1 MLNFQIRGYGI
12 NLCAGTIDN
21 DRLQGLLNKMRDN
34 KSSLAQVMYDDNWK
48 KFSNIIES
56 RSPMITN
63 DGELIITSYNSKDY
77 YDDGHSF
84 FRSNIQDLAQ
94 IPEQREI
101 NIDSNLPLVVNKE
114 IYFGCT
120 FESEIEDQNHE
131 YFHEEQLSISSCSTP
146 FSKHSIIDE
155 MFFNRLELKDLKR
168 RKHELITFQCSIY
181 KKTSHDVPN
190 IATSHDLENSY
201 DVFLDSIIEINAQE
215 K

>member
-1 MLNFQIRGYGI
+1 MLNFQIRGYGV

-34 KSSLAQVMYDDNWK
+34 KSSLSQVMYDDNWR
-48 KFSNIIES
+48 KFSNIIEF

-63 DGELIITSYNSKDY
+63 NGELIITSYNSKDY

>member
-12 NLCAGTIDN
+12 NLCAGTIEDAKVQ
-21 DRLQGLLNKMRDN
+21 DLLNAMRDN
-34 KSSLAQVMYDDNWK
+34 KSSLAQVMYDNNWRE
-48 KFSNIIES
+48 FSNIIES
-56 RSPMITN
+56 GSPFISD

-84 FRSNIQDLAQ
+84 FRSKIKDLAQ
-94 IPEQREI
+94 IPEQREM

-131 YFHEEQLSISSCSTP
+131 YFHEERLSISSYSTP
-146 FSKHSIIDE
+146 FSQHSIIDE
-155 MFFNRLELKDLKR
+155 MFFNRLELKDLER

-181 KKTSHDVPN
+181 KKTSRDVPS
-190 IATSHDLENSY
+190 ITTHHDFDETY
-201 DVFLDSIIEINAQE
+201 DVFLDSIIEVNAQ
-215 K
+215 KK

>member
-34 KSSLAQVMYDDNWK
+34 KSSLAQVMYDDNWR

-56 RSPMITN
+56 ISPVITN

-101 NIDSNLPLVVNKE
+101 NIDSKLPLVVNKE

-131 YFHEEQLSISSCSTP
+131 YFHEEQLSISSYSTP
-146 FSKHSIIDE
+146 FSQHSIIDE

>member
-34 KSSLAQVMYDDNWK
+34 KSSLAQVMYDDNWR

-84 FRSNIQDLAQ
+84 FRSNIKDLAQ
-94 IPEQREI
+94 NPEQREI

-131 YFHEEQLSISSCSTP
+131 YFHEEQLSISSYSTP
-146 FSKHSIIDE
+146 FSQHSIIDE

>member
-1 MLNFQIRGYGI
+1 MLNFQIRGYGV

-34 KSSLAQVMYDDNWK
+34 KSSLAQVMYDDNWR

-56 RSPMITN
+56 RSPMITK

-155 MFFNRLELKDLKR
+155 IFFNRLELKDLKR

>member
-21 DRLQGLLNKMRDN
+21 NKLQGLLNKMRDN
-34 KSSLAQVMYDDNWK
+34 KSSLAQVMYDDNWR

-84 FRSNIQDLAQ
+84 FRSNIKDLAQ

-131 YFHEEQLSISSCSTP
+131 YFHEERLSISSYSTP
-146 FSKHSIIDE
+146 FSQHSIIDE
-155 MFFNRLELKDLKR
+155 MFFNRLELKDLER
-168 RKHELITFQCSIY
+168 RKYELITFQCSIY

-190 IATSHDLENSY
+190 ITTSHDLENSY

>member
-12 NLCAGTIDN
+12 NLCAGTIKDAKVQ
-21 DRLQGLLNKMRDN
+21 DLLNAMRDS
-34 KSSLAQVMYDDNWK
+34 KSSLAQVMYDNNWRE
-48 KFSNIIES
+48 FSNIIES
-56 RSPMITN
+56 RSPFISD

-84 FRSNIQDLAQ
+84 YRAKIKDLAQ

-131 YFHEEQLSISSCSTP
+131 YFHEEQLSISSYSTP
-146 FSKHSIIDE
+146 FSKHSFIDE

-168 RKHELITFQCSIY
+168 RKYELITFQCSIY
-181 KKTSHDVPN
+181 KKASHDVPN
-190 IATSHDLENSY
+190 FTTCHELESSY
-201 DVFLDSIIEINAQE
+201 DVFLDSIIEVNAQE

>member
-34 KSSLAQVMYDDNWK
+34 KSSLAQVMYEDNWR

>member
-34 KSSLAQVMYDDNWK
+34 KSSLAQVMYDDNWR

-131 YFHEEQLSISSCSTP
+131 YFHEEQLSISSYSTP
-146 FSKHSIIDE
+146 FSKHSLIDE

-168 RKHELITFQCSIY
+168 RKYELITFQCSIY
-181 KKTSHDVPN
+181 KKASHDVPN
-190 IATSHDLENSY
+190 FTTCHELESSY
-201 DVFLDSIIEINAQE
+201 DVFLDSIIEVNAQE

>member
-12 NLCAGTIDN
+12 NLCAGTIEDAKVQ
-21 DRLQGLLNKMRDN
+21 DLLNAMRDS
-34 KSSLAQVMYDDNWK
+34 KSSLAQVMYDNNWRE
-48 KFSNIIES
+48 FSNIIES
-56 RSPMITN
+56 RSPFISD

-84 FRSNIQDLAQ
+84 YRAKIKDLAQ

-131 YFHEEQLSISSCSTP
+131 YFHEEQLSISSYSTP
-146 FSKHSIIDE
+146 FSKHSLIDE

-168 RKHELITFQCSIY
+168 RKYELITFQCSIY
-181 KKTSHDVPN
+181 KKASHDVPN
-190 IATSHDLENSY
+190 FTTCHELESSY
-201 DVFLDSIIEINAQE
+201 DVFLDSIIEVNAQE

>member
-34 KSSLAQVMYDDNWK
+34 KSSLAQVMYDDNWR

-84 FRSNIQDLAQ
+84 FRSNIKDLAQ

-101 NIDSNLPLVVNKE
+101 NIDSNLSLVVNKE

-131 YFHEEQLSISSCSTP
+131 YFHEEQLSISSYSTP
-146 FSKHSIIDE
+146 FSQHSIIDE

-181 KKTSHDVPN
+181 KKASPN
-190 IATSHDLENSY
+190 VSNITTCHDLESSY
-201 DVFLDSIIEINAQE
+201 DVFLDSIIEVNAQE

>member
-12 NLCAGTIDN
+12 NLCVGTIDN
-21 DRLQGLLNKMRDN
+21 DRLQGLLNRIGDN
-34 KSSLAQVMYDDNWK
+34 KSSLAQVVYDDNWR

-56 RSPMITN
+56 RSPFITD

-84 FRSNIQDLAQ
+84 FRSKVKDLAQ
-94 IPEQREI
+94 IPEQREM
-101 NIDSNLPLVVNKE
+101 NIDSNLPLIVNKE

-131 YFHEEQLSISSCSTP
+131 YFHEEQLSISSYSTP
-146 FSKHSIIDE
+146 FSKHSLIDE

-168 RKHELITFQCSIY
+168 RKYELITFQCSIY
-181 KKTSHDVPN
+181 KKASHVVSN
-190 IATSHDLENSY
+190 ITTCHDLESSY
-201 DVFLDSIIEINAQE
+201 DVFLDSIIEVNAQE

>member
-12 NLCAGTIDN
+12 NLCAGIIDN

-34 KSSLAQVMYDDNWK
+34 KSSLAQVMYDDNWR

>member
-12 NLCAGTIDN
+12 NLCAGTIEDAKVQ
-21 DRLQGLLNKMRDN
+21 DLLNAMRDN
-34 KSSLAQVMYDDNWK
+34 KSSLAQVMYDNNWRE
-48 KFSNIIES
+48 FSNIIES
-56 RSPMITN
+56 RSPFISD

-84 FRSNIQDLAQ
+84 FRSKIKDLAQ
-94 IPEQREI
+94 IPEQRDM

-131 YFHEEQLSISSCSTP
+131 YFHKEQLSISSYSTP
-146 FSKHSIIDE
+146 FSQHSLIDE
-155 MFFNRLELKDLKR
+155 MFFNRLELKDLGR
-168 RKHELITFQCSIY
+168 RKHELISFQCSIY
-181 KKTSHDVPN
+181 KKVSHDVPN
-190 IATSHDLENSY
+190 ITTCHDLESYY
-201 DVFLDSIIEINAQE
+201 DVFLDSIIEVNAQE

>member
-12 NLCAGTIDN
+12 NLCVGTIDN
-21 DRLQGLLNKMRDN
+21 DRLQGLLNKIRDN
-34 KSSLAQVMYDDNWK
+34 KSSLSQVMYNDNWR

-56 RSPMITN
+56 SSPFITD

-84 FRSNIQDLAQ
+84 FRSKIKDLAQ
-94 IPEQREI
+94 IPEQREM

-120 FESEIEDQNHE
+120 FESEIEDQNHN
-131 YFHEEQLSISSCSTP
+131 YFHEEELSISSYSTP
-146 FSKHSIIDE
+146 FSQHSIIDE
-155 MFFNRLELKDLKR
+155 MFLNRLELKDLKR
-168 RKHELITFQCSIY
+168 RKHQLITFQCSIY
-181 KKTSHDVPN
+181 KKASHD
-190 IATSHDLENSY
+190 ISIITTCHDLETSY
-201 DVFLDSIIEINAQE
+201 DVFLDSIIEVNAQE

>member
-34 KSSLAQVMYDDNWK
+34 KSSLAQVMYDDNWR

>member
-12 NLCAGTIDN
+12 NLCAGTIEDAKIQ
-21 DRLQGLLNKMRDN
+21 DLLNAMRDS
-34 KSSLAQVMYDDNWK
+34 KSSLAQVMYDNNWRE
-48 KFSNIIES
+48 FSNIIES
-56 RSPMITN
+56 RSPFISD

-84 FRSNIQDLAQ
+84 YRAKIKDLAQ

-131 YFHEEQLSISSCSTP
+131 YFHEEQLSISSYSIP
-146 FSKHSIIDE
+146 FSQHSLIDE

-168 RKHELITFQCSIY
+168 RKYELITFQCSIY
-181 KKTSHDVPN
+181 KKASHDVPN
-190 IATSHDLENSY
+190 FTTCHELESSY
-201 DVFLDSIIEINAQE
+201 DVFLDSIIEVNA
-215 K
+215 

>member
-56 RSPMITN
+56 RTPMITN

-94 IPEQREI
+94 IPEEREI

-131 YFHEEQLSISSCSTP
+131 YFHEERLSISSYSTP
-146 FSKHSIIDE
+146 FSEKLIIDE
-155 MFFNRLELKDLKR
+155 MFFNRLELKDLNR

-181 KKTSHDVPN
+181 KKTSHDVPS
-190 IATSHDLENSY
+190 IATCHDLESSY
-201 DVFLDSIIEINAQE
+201 DIFLDSIIEINSQE

>member
-1 MLNFQIRGYGI
+1 MLNFQIRGHGI
-12 NLCAGTIDN
+12 NLCVGTIDN
-21 DRLQGLLNKMRDN
+21 DRLQGLLNKIRDN
-34 KSSLAQVMYDDNWK
+34 KSSLSQVMYNDNWR

-56 RSPMITN
+56 SSPFITD

-84 FRSNIQDLAQ
+84 FRSKIKDLAQ
-94 IPEQREI
+94 IPEQREM

-120 FESEIEDQNHE
+120 FESEIEDQNHN
-131 YFHEEQLSISSCSTP
+131 YFHEEELSISSYSTP
-146 FSKHSIIDE
+146 FSQHSIIDE

-168 RKHELITFQCSIY
+168 RKHQLINFQCSIY
-181 KKTSHDVPN
+181 KKASHDISIITTCN
-190 IATSHDLENSY
+190 DLETSY
-201 DVFLDSIIEINAQE
+201 DVFLDSIIEVNAQE

>member
-34 KSSLAQVMYDDNWK
+34 KSSLAQVMYDDNWR

-101 NIDSNLPLVVNKE
+101 KGAGVSDNDKQRFVK
-114 IYFGCT
+114 
-120 FESEIEDQNHE
+120 
-131 YFHEEQLSISSCSTP
+131 
-146 FSKHSIIDE
+146 K
-155 MFFNRLELKDLKR
+155 
-168 RKHELITFQCSIY
+168 ITIGNVL
-181 KKTSHDVPN
+181 H
-190 IATSHDLENSY
+190 L
-201 DVFLDSIIEINAQE
+201 LDSASLSLLDPPAP
-215 K
+215 

>member
-12 NLCAGTIDN
+12 NLCAGTIEDAKIQ
-21 DRLQGLLNKMRDN
+21 DLLNAMRDS
-34 KSSLAQVMYDDNWK
+34 KSSLAQVMYDNNWRE
-48 KFSNIIES
+48 FSNIIES
-56 RSPMITN
+56 RSPFISD

-84 FRSNIQDLAQ
+84 YRAKIKDLAQ

-131 YFHEEQLSISSCSTP
+131 YFHEEQLSISSYSTP
-146 FSKHSIIDE
+146 FSQHSLIDE

-168 RKHELITFQCSIY
+168 RKYELITFQCSIY
-181 KKTSHDVPN
+181 KKASHDVPN
-190 IATSHDLENSY
+190 FTTCHELESSY
-201 DVFLDSIIEINAQE
+201 DVFLDSIIEINAQ
-215 K
+215 KK

>member
-34 KSSLAQVMYDDNWK
+34 KSSLAQVMYDDNWR
-48 KFSNIIES
+48 KFSNILEF

-131 YFHEEQLSISSCSTP
+131 YFHEEQLSISSYSTP
-146 FSKHSIIDE
+146 FSQHSIIDE

-201 DVFLDSIIEINAQE
+201 DVFLDSIIEINA
-215 K
+215 

>member
-12 NLCAGTIDN
+12 NLCAGTIEDAKVQ
-21 DRLQGLLNKMRDN
+21 DLLNAMRDS
-34 KSSLAQVMYDDNWK
+34 KSSLAQVMYDNNWRE
-48 KFSNIIES
+48 FSNIIES
-56 RSPMITN
+56 RSPFISD

-84 FRSNIQDLAQ
+84 YRAKIKDLAQ

-131 YFHEEQLSISSCSTP
+131 YFHEEQLSISSYSTP
-146 FSKHSIIDE
+146 FSKHSLIDE

-168 RKHELITFQCSIY
+168 RKYELITFQCSIY
-181 KKTSHDVPN
+181 KKASHDVPN
-190 IATSHDLENSY
+190 FTTCHELESSY
-201 DVFLDSIIEINAQE
+201 DVFLDSIIEVNA
-215 K
+215 

>member
-12 NLCAGTIDN
+12 NLCAGTIEDAKVQ
-21 DRLQGLLNKMRDN
+21 DLLNAMRDS
-34 KSSLAQVMYDDNWK
+34 KSSLAQVMYDNNWRE
-48 KFSNIIES
+48 FSNIIES
-56 RSPMITN
+56 RSPFISD

-84 FRSNIQDLAQ
+84 FRSKIKDLAQ

-131 YFHEEQLSISSCSTP
+131 YFHEEQLSISSYSTP
-146 FSKHSIIDE
+146 FSQHSIIDE

-168 RKHELITFQCSIY
+168 SNYELITFQCSIY
-181 KKTSHDVPN
+181 KKASHDVPN
-190 IATSHDLENSY
+190 FTTCHELESSY
-201 DVFLDSIIEINAQE
+201 DVFLDSIIEINSQE

>member
-12 NLCAGTIDN
+12 NLCAGTIEDAKVQ
-21 DRLQGLLNKMRDN
+21 DLLNAMRDS
-34 KSSLAQVMYDDNWK
+34 KSSLAQVMYDNNWRE
-48 KFSNIIES
+48 FSNIIES
-56 RSPMITN
+56 RSPFISD
-63 DGELIITSYNSKDY
+63 DGELIITSCNSKDY

-84 FRSNIQDLAQ
+84 YRAKIKDLAQ

-131 YFHEEQLSISSCSTP
+131 YFHEEQLSISSYSTP
-146 FSKHSIIDE
+146 FSKHSLIDE

-168 RKHELITFQCSIY
+168 RKYELITFQCSIY
-181 KKTSHDVPN
+181 KKASHDVPN
-190 IATSHDLENSY
+190 FTTCHELESSY
-201 DVFLDSIIEINAQE
+201 DVFLDSIIEVNAQE

>member
-12 NLCAGTIDN
+12 NLYAGTIEDAKVQ
-21 DRLQGLLNKMRDN
+21 DLLNAMRDN
-34 KSSLAQVMYDDNWK
+34 KSSLAQVMYDNNWRE
-48 KFSNIIES
+48 FSNIIES
-56 RSPMITN
+56 RSPFISD

-84 FRSNIQDLAQ
+84 FRSKIKDLAQ
-94 IPEQREI
+94 IPEQREMNI
-101 NIDSNLPLVVNKE
+101 NSNLPLVVNKE

-131 YFHEEQLSISSCSTP
+131 YFHEEQLSISSYSTP
-146 FSKHSIIDE
+146 FSKHSLIDE
-155 MFFNRLELKDLKR
+155 MFFNRLELKNLER

-190 IATSHDLENSY
+190 ITTSHDLENSY
-201 DVFLDSIIEINAQE
+201 DVFLDSIIEVNAQE

>member
-34 KSSLAQVMYDDNWK
+34 KSSLAQVMYDDNWR

-201 DVFLDSIIEINAQE
+201 DVFLDSIIEIKTQE

>member
-21 DRLQGLLNKMRDN
+21 DRLKGLLNKMRDN
-34 KSSLAQVMYDDNWK
+34 KSSLAQVMYDDNWR

-120 FESEIEDQNHE
+120 FESEIEDQNYE
-131 YFHEEQLSISSCSTP
+131 YFHEEQLSISSYSTP
-146 FSKHSIIDE
+146 FSQHSLIDE

-168 RKHELITFQCSIY
+168 RKHESITFQCSIY
-181 KKTSHDVPN
+181 KKASHDVPN
-190 IATSHDLENSY
+190 ITTCHDLESSY
-201 DVFLDSIIEINAQE
+201 DVFLDSIIEVNAQE